1 MSAVTPSPMVDKVDE
16 KIIEILKENARAT
29 YTDIGRALNIS
40 EGTVRNRI
48 QALTD
53 SGVIKRFTVDIS
65 LGVGVRALIMIS
77 VDPQKP
83 TLEISDKVLSL
94 PGVEKIY
101 EVTGEYDVVTVVSSS
116 TIENLNRTIEEI
128 RVIDGVV
135 KTNTVIVLRTV

>member
-1 MSAVTPSPMVDKVDE
+1 MVDEVDL
-16 KIIEILKENARAT
+16 KILELLKENSRST
-29 YTDIGRALNIS
+29 YVEIGKTLGLS
-40 EGTVRNRI
+40 EGTVRNRV

-53 SGVIKRFTVDIS
+53 SGVIKKFTIEVS
-65 LGVGVRALIMIS
+65 LSVGVRALILIS

-83 TLEISDKVLSL
+83 TVEISDNVLEL

-116 TIENLNRTIEEI
+116 SIEGLNQTIEEI

-135 KTNTVIVLRTV
+135 KTNTVIVLRTL

>member
-1 MSAVTPSPMVDKVDE
+1 MVDKVDE

-128 RVIDGVV
+128 RVINGVV

>member
-1 MSAVTPSPMVDKVDE
+1 MVDEVDE
-16 KIIEILKENARAT
+16 KIIEILKENARTT
-29 YTDIGRALNIS
+29 YVDIGKALGLS

-53 SGVIKRFTVDIS
+53 SGVIKRFTVELS

-77 VDPQKP
+77 VDPRKP
-83 TLEISDKVLSL
+83 TLEISDKVLKL

>member
-1 MSAVTPSPMVDKVDE
+1 MVDEIDM
-16 KIIEILKENARAT
+16 KILEILKENARTT
-29 YTDIGRALNIS
+29 YVDIGKAIGLS

-53 SGVIKRFTVDIS
+53 SGAIKRFTVEIS

-83 TLEISDKVLSL
+83 TLGISDKVLKL

-116 TIENLNRTIEEI
+116 SIEGLNQTIEEI
-128 RVIDGVV
+128 RVIDGIV

>member
-1 MSAVTPSPMVDKVDE
+1 MVDEVDM
-16 KIIEILKENARAT
+16 KILEILKENARAT

-48 QALTD
+48 QSLID
-53 SGVIKRFTVDIS
+53 SGVIKRFTIEVS
-65 LGVGVRALIMIS
+65 LDVGVRALIMVS
-77 VDPQKP
+77 VDPRKP
-83 TLEISDKVLSL
+83 TQEISDKVLKL

-116 TIENLNRTIEEI
+116 TIEKLNRTIEEI

>member
-1 MSAVTPSPMVDKVDE
+1 MVDEIDM
-16 KIIEILKENARAT
+16 KILEILKENARTT
-29 YTDIGRALNIS
+29 YVDIGKALGLS

-48 QALTD
+48 QSLTD
-53 SGVIKRFTVDIS
+53 SGAIKRFTVEIS

-83 TLEISDKVLSL
+83 TLEISDKVLKL

-116 TIENLNRTIEEI
+116 SIEGLNQTIEEI
-128 RVIDGVV
+128 RVIDGIV

>member
-1 MSAVTPSPMVDKVDE
+1 MVDEIDM
-16 KIIEILKENARAT
+16 KILEILKENARTT
-29 YTDIGRALNIS
+29 YVDIGKALGLS

-48 QALTD
+48 QSLTD
-53 SGVIKRFTVDIS
+53 SGVIKRFTVEVS

-83 TLEISDKVLSL
+83 TLEISDKVLKL

-116 TIENLNRTIEEI
+116 SIEGLNQTIEEI
-128 RVIDGVV
+128 RVIDGIV
-135 KTNTVIVLRTV
+135 KTNTVIVLRTI

>member
-1 MSAVTPSPMVDKVDE
+1 MVDKVDE
-16 KIIEILKENARAT
+16 KILEILKENARTT
-29 YTDIGRALNIS
+29 YVDIGKALGLS

-53 SGVIKRFTVDIS
+53 SGVIKRFTVEIS

-83 TLEISDKVLSL
+83 TLEVSDKVLKL

-101 EVTGEYDVVTVVSSS
+101 EVTGEFDVVTVVSSS
-116 TIENLNRTIEEI
+116 TIEKLNRTIEEI
-128 RVIDGVV
+128 RVINGVV

>member
-1 MSAVTPSPMVDKVDE
+1 MVDEVDE

-83 TLEISDKVLSL
+83 TLEISDKVLKL

-116 TIENLNRTIEEI
+116 SIEGLNQTIEEI
-128 RVIDGVV
+128 RVIDGIV

>member
-1 MSAVTPSPMVDKVDE
+1 MVDKVDE

>member
-1 MSAVTPSPMVDKVDE
+1 MVDKIDE
-16 KIIEILKENARAT
+16 KIIEILKENARTT
-29 YTDIGRALNIS
+29 YVDIGKALGLS

-53 SGVIKRFTVDIS
+53 SGVIKRFTVEIS

-83 TLEISDKVLSL
+83 TLEVSDKVLKL

-101 EVTGEYDVVTVVSSS
+101 EVTGEFDVVTVVSSS
-116 TIENLNRTIEEI
+116 TIEKLNRTIEEI
-128 RVIDGVV
+128 RVINGVV

>member
-1 MSAVTPSPMVDKVDE
+1 MVDEVDL
-16 KIIEILKENARAT
+16 KILELLKENSRST
-29 YTDIGRALNIS
+29 YVEIGKNLGLS

-53 SGVIKRFTVDIS
+53 SGVIKRFTVEVS
-65 LGVGVRALIMIS
+65 LSVGVRALILIS
-77 VDPQKP
+77 VDPQRP
-83 TLEISDKVLSL
+83 TMEISDKVLEL

-116 TIENLNRTIEEI
+116 SIEGLNQTIEEI

>member
-1 MSAVTPSPMVDKVDE
+1 MVDEIDM
-16 KIIEILKENARAT
+16 KILEILKENARTT
-29 YTDIGRALNIS
+29 YVDIGKALGLS

-48 QALTD
+48 QSLTD
-53 SGVIKRFTVDIS
+53 SEVIKRFTVEIS

-83 TLEISDKVLSL
+83 TLEISDKVLKL

-116 TIENLNRTIEEI
+116 SIEGLNQTIEEI
-128 RVIDGVV
+128 RVIDGIV
-135 KTNTVIVLRTV
+135 KTNTVIVLRTI

>member
-1 MSAVTPSPMVDKVDE
+1 MVDEIDM
-16 KIIEILKENARAT
+16 KILEILKENARTT
-29 YTDIGRALNIS
+29 YVDIGKALGLS

-48 QALTD
+48 QSLTD
-53 SGVIKRFTVDIS
+53 SGAIKRFTVEIS

-83 TLEISDKVLSL
+83 TLEISDKVLKL

-116 TIENLNRTIEEI
+116 SIEGLNQTIEEI
-128 RVIDGVV
+128 RVIDGIV
-135 KTNTVIVLRTV
+135 KTNTVIVLRTI

>member
-1 MSAVTPSPMVDKVDE
+1 MVDKIDE
-16 KIIEILKENARAT
+16 KIIELLKENSRTT
-29 YTDIGRALNIS
+29 YVDIGKALGLS

-53 SGVIKRFTVDIS
+53 SGVIKRFTVEIS
-65 LGVGVRALIMIS
+65 LGVGVRALIMVS

-83 TLEISDKVLSL
+83 TLEISDKVLKL

-101 EVTGEYDVVTVVSSS
+101 EVTGEFDVVTVVSSS
-116 TIENLNRTIEEI
+116 TIEKLNHTIEEI
-128 RVIDGVV
+128 RVINGVV

>member
-1 MSAVTPSPMVDKVDE
+1 MVDEIDE
-16 KIIEILKENARAT
+16 KIIEILKENARTT
-29 YTDIGRALNIS
+29 YVDIGKALGLS

-48 QALTD
+48 RSLTD
-53 SGVIKRFTVDIS
+53 SGVIKRFTVNIS

-83 TLEISDKVLSL
+83 TLEISDKVLKL

-116 TIENLNRTIEEI
+116 SIEGLNQTIEEI
-128 RVIDGVV
+128 RVIDGIV